1 MRAAHAPPLATNA
14 TMSDI
19 VTLPSTRSSTDLET
33 VYQKVTRRVVPLLFV
48 CYLLAYLDRIN
59 IGYAQLQMRS
69 ELNFSDAVY
78 GLGASMFFVG
88 YVLFEV
94 PSNVILKKIGA
105 RKTMLRI
112 MLCWGAVSMSTMFV
126 ASPLEF
132 YVARFFLGVF
142 EAGFFPGI
150 LFYLT
155 LWFPAD
161 RRARIV
167 AFFMAATV
175 AAGMISGPV
184 SGYILQNMNGVHGL
198 QGWQWMFLL
207 EGFPSVLLGIVS
219 YLSLDDGP
227 SDARWL
233 STAEKHAI
241 TRDLAE
247 GSRDIPEESV
257 SHREAFR
264 SMAVYRLSAL
274 YFSMSC
280 AAYALSFWMPS
291 LIERAGTVGMQRIGS
306 ISIIPYACGV
316 LAMIGYSRHSD
327 RTRERRWHF
336 AFAVLLGAVALA
348 LCNWTE
354 GMLWTSV
361 ALISVSLAAVISSF
375 PVFWAVATSVLRKE
389 SAAVGI
395 AIITSLGGV
404 AGIIC
409 PYAIGLIK
417 TSTGSLN
424 YGLYCCSGILVV
436 SSAVM
441 LRMKTD
447 SPR

>member
-1 MRAAHAPPLATNA
+1 
-14 TMSDI
+14 MSDTA
-19 VTLPSTRSSTDLET
+19 TLPITHSATDLET

-69 ELNFSDAVY
+69 ELSFSDAVY

-94 PSNVILKKIGA
+94 PSNLILKKIGA

-175 AAGMISGPV
+175 VAGMISGPV

-198 QGWQWMFLL
+198 RGWQWMFLL

-219 YLSLDDGP
+219 YLSLVDQP

-233 STAEKHAI
+233 SGAEKDAI
-241 TRDLAE
+241 ARDLVERSPAVPAE
-247 GSRDIPEESV
+247 IA
-257 SHREAFR
+257 SHREVFR
-264 SMAVYRLSAL
+264 EMAVYELSAL
-274 YFSMSC
+274 YFAMSC

-291 LIERAGTVGMQRIGS
+291 LLERAGTVGLQRIGF

-316 LAMIGYSRHSD
+316 IAMIGYSRHSD

-336 AFAVLLGAVALA
+336 VLAVLLSAVALS
-348 LCNWTE
+348 LCNWT
-354 GMLWTSV
+354 GGLLWTSV
-361 ALISVSLAAVISSF
+361 TLISVALAAVISSF
-375 PVFWAVATSVLRKE
+375 PVFWAVATSVLQKE

-395 AIITSLGGV
+395 AIITSLGAV

-424 YGLYCCSGILVV
+424 DGLYFCSGILIAA
-436 SSAVM
+436 SAVM
-441 LRMKTD
+441 LRIKTD

>member
-1 MRAAHAPPLATNA
+1 MEANMSHTAALT
-14 TMSDI
+14 
-19 VTLPSTRSSTDLET
+19 STRASSDLENM
-33 VYQKVTRRVVPLLFV
+33 YQKVTRRVVPLLFV

-69 ELNFSDAVY
+69 ELHFSDAIY

-94 PSNVILKKIGA
+94 PSNLLLKKIGA
-105 RKTMLRI
+105 RKTILRI

-155 LWFPAD
+155 LWFPGE

-167 AFFMAATV
+167 ALFMAATV

-184 SGYILQNMNGVHGL
+184 SGYLLQNMNGFHGL
-198 QGWQWMFLL
+198 RGWQWVFLL
-207 EGFPSVLLGIVS
+207 EGLPTVILGVVS
-219 YLSLDDGP
+219 YLWLDDQP
-227 SDARWL
+227 SKARGL
-233 STAEKHAI
+233 SVAEKNVIA
-241 TRDLAE
+241 RDLAE
-247 GSRDIPEESV
+247 SACDVSAPSV
-257 SHREAFR
+257 TQREVFR
-264 SMAVYRLSAL
+264 NMAVYKLSAL
-274 YFSMSC
+274 YFAMSC

-291 LIERAGTVGMQRIGS
+291 LLERAGAVGAQRIGS
-306 ISIIPYACGV
+306 LSVIPYASGV
-316 LAMIGYSRHSD
+316 VAMIFYSRHSD
-327 RTRERRWHF
+327 MKRERRWHF
-336 AFAVLLGAVALA
+336 AFAVLLGAAA
-348 LCNWTE
+348 ICRCNWTE
-354 GMLWTSV
+354 GSLWASV
-361 ALISVSLAAVISSF
+361 VLISVALAAVISSF

-395 AIITSLGGV
+395 AIITTMGSV
-404 AGIIC
+404 SGIIC

-417 TSTGSLN
+417 TSTGSVD
-424 YGLYCCSGILVV
+424 YGLYFCSGILIVDSV
-436 SSAVM
+436 VM
-441 LRMKTD
+441 LRLKTD
-447 SPR
+447 SRR

>member
-1 MRAAHAPPLATNA
+1 
-14 TMSDI
+14 MSDI
-19 VTLPSTRSSTDLET
+19 TAFQCASSSTDLERT
-33 VYQKVTRRVVPLLFV
+33 YLKVTRKVVPLLFF

-59 IGYAQLQMRS
+59 IGYAQLQMRFD
-69 ELNFSDAVY
+69 LHFSDAVY

-94 PSNVILKKIGA
+94 PSNVLLKKVGA

-112 MLCWGAVSMSTMFV
+112 MLCWGVVSMGTMFV
-126 ASPLEF
+126 ANPLEF

-175 AAGMISGPV
+175 AAGLISGPV
-184 SGYILQNMNGVHGL
+184 SGYLLQNMNGIHGL
-198 QGWQWMFLL
+198 RGWQWMFLL
-207 EGFPSVLLGIVS
+207 EGLPTIFLGIAT
-219 YLSLDDGP
+219 YLLLVDQP
-227 SDARWL
+227 SAARWL
-233 STAEKHAI
+233 SVEEKDAI
-241 TRDLAE
+241 ARDLAE
-247 GSRDIPEESV
+247 KSPGVPPETARVREVFRDMSV
-257 SHREAFR
+257 L
-264 SMAVYRLSAL
+264 RLAAL
-274 YFSMSC
+274 YFAMSC

-291 LIERAGTVGMQRIGS
+291 MIERAGAVGLQRIGLLS
-306 ISIIPYACGV
+306 LIPYACGV
-316 LAMIGYSRHSD
+316 VAMIWYSRHSD

-336 AFAVLLGAVALA
+336 ACAVLLCAVTLS
-348 LCNWTE
+348 LCNWTQ
-354 GMLWTSV
+354 GLLWTSV
-361 ALISVSLAAVISSF
+361 ALISVALAAVISSF
-375 PVFWAVATSVLRKE
+375 PVFWAVATSVLRRE
-389 SAAVGI
+389 SMAVGI
-395 AIITSLGGV
+395 AIVTSLGAV
-404 AGIIC
+404 SGIIC

-424 YGLYCCSGILVV
+424 AGLYSCSLLLLVASV
-436 SSAVM
+436 VM

-447 SPR
+447 PGE